1 MHTSYLS
8 LAVFALGVVAAPSF
22 PKPNGDP
29 FAGAFPFIDSG
40 SSAVSDDDGLSN
52 PVPAYMAAMQA
63 VEAAQAGGYN
73 IPQPTHNVVAKPH
86 KQSHA
91 APAPKPKPQ
100 PPAHKPQLAEPAPMA
115 DPVESNPVPAD
126 DIPAIPSAP
135 VAPPPKPSSHAP
147 KPSIASSAMD
157 EAMSQVPAEATPE
170 PTFDAPVTVT
180 PIMPTHAV
188 MQTPKPSM
196 VPSSFATHPHVFSTM
211 ASPSPTHRPMHS
223 MNIHEGHI
231 SSSKLHA
238 TPSSSA
244 TPSASA
250 SASATPKAGLL
261 GLGDMVGGLPLVG
274 GLLGPMLGA

>member
-8 LAVFALGVVAAPSF
+8 LAVFALGVAAAPSF
-22 PKPNGDP
+22 PKPGGDP
-29 FAGAFPFIDSG
+29 FGSFPFIDSG
-40 SSAVSDDDGLSN
+40 SSAVSEDDGLSN
-52 PVPAYMAAMQA
+52 PVPAYMAAMEA
-63 VEAAQAGGYN
+63 VESAQAGSYN
-73 IPQPTHNVVAKPH
+73 TPQPTHNVVAKP
-86 KQSHA
+86 KQQTHA
-91 APAPKPKPQ
+91 APAPKPQPPAPKPQ
-100 PPAHKPQLAEPAPMA
+100 PAQPAPMA

-126 DIPAIPSAP
+126 VVPAIPSAP
-135 VAPPPKPSSHAP
+135 VAPAPKPSSHAP
-147 KPSIASSAMD
+147 KPNIASSAMA
-157 EAMSQVPAEATPE
+157 EAMSQVPVEAAPE

-180 PIMPTHAV
+180 PMTPTQAA

-231 SSSKLHA
+231 SSSKFHA

-250 SASATPKAGLL
+250 TPSSDGGLL

-274 GLLGPMLGA
+274 GLLGPVLGA